1 MLCVRI
7 SNVLADIFGTPKGVR
22 QDDPISPQ
30 LFNIISDSL
39 ARMFWK
45 SKESVLNSGLVAQ
58 VISFGMVILKY
69 VDDTIIMFKEN
80 VEMDIDVKLLIYLY
94 ESMSRLKINSD

>member
-1 MLCVRI
+1 
-7 SNVLADIFGTPKGVR
+7 
-22 QDDPISPQ
+22 
-30 LFNIISDSL
+30 
-39 ARMFWK
+39 MFWK
-45 SKESVLNSGLVAQ
+45 SQESVLNSGLVAQ